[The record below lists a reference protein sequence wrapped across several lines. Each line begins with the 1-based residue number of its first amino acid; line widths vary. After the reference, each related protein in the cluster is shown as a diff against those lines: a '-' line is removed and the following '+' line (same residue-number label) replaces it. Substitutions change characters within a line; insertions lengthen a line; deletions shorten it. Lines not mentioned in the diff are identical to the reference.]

1 VSVTLAAAPSSASV
15 AWRSLDLLGMDSRKR
30 ALGSAAG
37 FSLLEMLVAVTLAAV
52 VAGVAAPQFVG
63 LVRQYRL
70 TGAANQVA
78 FEIDRARMQAI
89 GQNSFVRI
97 RFLSSTQYV
106 RETSSDGVNYTAV
119 GGTMALPGGIY
130 AVSNGLLLTT
140 GFNKSG
146 FAVAVTTIVLAGGQG
161 YKTVSTNSLGRVT
174 VS

>member
-1 VSVTLAAAPSSASV
+1 VPVTLAPALSSASL
-15 AWRSLDLLGMDSRKR
+15 AWRSLDSLGMDSRKR
-30 ALGSAAG
+30 ALESAAG

-52 VAGVAAPQFVG
+52 VGGVAAPQFVG

-97 RFLSSTQYV
+97 RFLNSTQYV
-106 RETSSDGVNYTAV
+106 RETSPDGVNYTAV
-119 GGTMALPGGIY
+119 GGTVTLPAGIY
-130 AVSNGLLLTT
+130 AVSDGILTT
-140 GFNKSG
+140 AFNKSG
-146 FAVAVTTIVLAGGQG
+146 MALMVTTIVLGGGSGQ
-161 YKTVSTNSLGRVT
+161 KTVSTNSLGRVT